1 MPSAA
6 FFLLVRIR
14 KNDTRKKPKLTLFLK
29 NLEIEFSKKVELGA
43 FGPVRSIGNTV
54 TLSEQTAAGKMGI
67 ISQFAL
73 DSDQLQGMTNRQRAF
88 VFRGETAQNRNC
100 QRAI

>member
-1 MPSAA
+1 
-6 FFLLVRIR
+6 
-14 KNDTRKKPKLTLFLK
+14 
-29 NLEIEFSKKVELGA
+29 VELGA
-43 FGPVRSIGNTV
+43 FGSIRSIGNTV

-88 VFRGETAQNRNC
+88 VFRGEPAQNRNC

>member
-1 MPSAA
+1 
-6 FFLLVRIR
+6 
-14 KNDTRKKPKLTLFLK
+14 
-29 NLEIEFSKKVELGA
+29 VELGA

-54 TLSEQTAAGKMGI
+54 RLSEQTAAGKMGI

-88 VFRGETAQNRNC
+88 VFRGETAQNRNNLKLTFEKKFSSMFS
-100 QRAI
+100 A